1 MSRVNSS
8 LALCAVIAASI
19 LGAVLSRSIPSAV
32 FPQIQFNRAIV
43 LADSGDLPPEQMLV
57 AVTRPLEEASY
68 GVVGVNLV
76 RSTTTRGGSEIDV
89 SFNETSDAVSTFQL
103 LNASLG
109 EARSRLPADTKVD
122 ARLLSTGTFP
132 ILELS
137 LSSRVRNLTELTDI
151 AQYDLGPSLHRIP
164 GVYRVETVGAKYRE
178 YLVRLDPARMLQHK
192 LTPQDVVSGLAKANV
207 IQSAGRVLDA
217 HRMLLTV
224 VTTDLHGV
232 EQLETVPVSNVNG
245 QPIYV
250 RDIGDVELG
259 IVEDYIRTA
268 SEHGPAVLVGVSQQ
282 PDGNTT
288 LISSQAHT
296 ILDDFRARYPDVS
309 FSTSYDQ
316 ATLVQES
323 FDSVRDAILLG
334 LILAVAVVYGFT
346 RSPLSAL
353 IAAVVV
359 PCTILITF
367 AVMSAIGMTFN
378 MMTLGGL
385 AAGIGLFIDDAIVMI
400 EAMHRAH
407 AGGVG
412 AEASVQS
419 ALGELTRPLIASTAT
434 VIVVFLPL
442 VFLSG
447 VTGVFFRAL
456 AFTLGGGLAV
466 SLLLALYFTPAL
478 ELLVERWRG
487 AGREAGGL
495 FALVQRAYIASL
507 KPFLRLPVLALIVAV
522 ASLVAAALFYRTI
535 GTDYLPELDEGAFIL
550 DYTTPPES
558 TLADT
563 QALLAKIEDV
573 LKTTPEVTGFARR
586 TGTQRGFFLTESN
599 RGDITVL
606 LKGNRARDI
615 DDIMDAVRRRILET
629 VPGVRIEF
637 SQVLQDLIGDL
648 SGTPEPVEV
657 KVFGADQA
665 EIEDS
670 ARQVAKRLR
679 SIPGLVDMFDG
690 LVLSNPE
697 EEVAVNQTAVQRY
710 GVSADDVQAALR
722 TVVEGSV
729 ATQVRE
735 GDRLLGVRVRYPDQ
749 FHRSLAVLGQTL
761 IDTPNGGRI
770 PLSEV
775 ATLRWMGERNE
786 LDRERLRPVVHVTSR
801 IEGSDLGTAIGRIKD
816 RLRDLAL
823 PPGVTL
829 EYGGLYAEQQK
840 AFSQL
845 ELVLVAAT
853 VAMLLVLVWE
863 FAALGPALAVLIGA
877 LSCLA
882 GSFIGLKLTGI
893 TLNISSFMG
902 IIMVA
907 GITAKN
913 GILLL
918 DHAERDIGSGAEPKA
933 AMVAAAQ
940 IRLRPILMT
949 TLATAAGLLPL
960 ALGLGAGAKVQ
971 QPLAVAV
978 IGGLVY
984 ALLLSTPLAGGIYL
998 VGKRR
1003 RKAVVDNP
1011 QQDAASSK

>member
-1 MSRVNSS
+1 LSRANSS

-19 LGAVLSRSIPSAV
+19 LGALLARSIPSAV

-57 AVTRPLEEASY
+57 GVTRPLEEAAY
-68 GVVGVNLV
+68 GVIGVSLV
-76 RSTTTRGGSEIDV
+76 RSTTTRGTSEIDV
-89 SFNETSDAVSTFQL
+89 TFAQGTDPVSSFQL
-103 LNASLG
+103 LNAALG
-109 EARSRLPADTKVD
+109 EARSRLPTDTKVD
-122 ARLLSTGTFP
+122 ARLLTTGTFP
-132 ILELS
+132 IIDIS
-137 LSSRVRNLTELTDI
+137 LGSQVRNLTELTDI
-151 AQYDLGPSLHRIP
+151 AQYDLAPSLHRIA

-178 YLVRLDPARMLQHK
+178 YVVRLDPARMLQHK
-192 LTPQDVVSGLAKANV
+192 LTPQDVAAGLAKANV
-207 IQSAGRVLDA
+207 IESAGRVLDA

-232 EQLETVPVSNVNG
+232 DQLAALPIANLNG
-245 QPIYV
+245 TPTYV
-250 RDIGDVELG
+250 RDIGSVELG

-268 SEHGPAVLVGVSQQ
+268 SEHGPAVLIGVSQQ
-282 PDGNTT
+282 PGGNTT
-288 LISSQAHT
+288 VISRQARA
-296 ILDDFRARYPDVS
+296 IIAAFRARYPDVS
-309 FSTSYDQ
+309 FSFSYDQ

-323 FDSVRDAILLG
+323 FDSVRDAIILG

-346 RSPLSAL
+346 RSPLSAV
-353 IAAVVV
+353 IAAMVV

-367 AVMSAIGMTFN
+367 AVMSAMGMSFN

-400 EAMHRAH
+400 EAIHRART
-407 AGGVG
+407 GGTGV
-412 AEASVQS
+412 EAAVQN
-419 ALGELTRPLIASTAT
+419 ALAELTRPLIASTAT
-434 VIVVFLPL
+434 VVVVFLPL

-478 ELLVERWRG
+478 EVAVERWRR
-487 AGREAGGL
+487 AGRGPGRL
-495 FALVQRAYIASL
+495 YGLVQSGYVLSVR
-507 KPFLRLPVLALIVAV
+507 PFLRFPVLALM
-522 ASLVAAALFYRTI
+522 VAAASLAGAAIFYQTT

-563 QALLAKIEDV
+563 QMLLAKIEHV
-573 LKTTPEVTGFARR
+573 LTTTPEVAAFSRR
-586 TGTQRGFFLTESN
+586 TGTQLGFFLTESN
-599 RGDITVL
+599 RGDISVRL
-606 LKGNRARDI
+606 AGKRARGI
-615 DDIMDAVRRRILET
+615 DAITDSVRRRILST

-665 EIEDS
+665 TIEAT
-670 ARQVAKRLR
+670 AREVAKRLGR
-679 SIPGLVDMFDG
+679 IPGLVDVFDG

-697 EEVAVNQTAVQRY
+697 EEVLVNQTAAERY
-710 GVSADDVQAALR
+710 GLSAEDVRAALR
-722 TVVEGSV
+722 TVVEGTV
-729 ATQVRE
+729 ATSLRV
-735 GDRLLGVRVRYPDQ
+735 GDRLFGVRVRYPDRY
-749 FHRSLAVLGQTL
+749 HRSLDLLGQTL
-761 IDTPNGGRI
+761 VDSPNGGRI
-770 PLSEV
+770 PLAAV
-775 ATLRWMGERNE
+775 GMLRWMGERTE
-786 LDRERLRPVVHVTSR
+786 LARERLRPVVHVTAR
-801 IEGSDLGTAIGRIKD
+801 LEGGDLGTAMARVKQ
-816 RLRDLAL
+816 RLQGLEL

-829 EYGGLYAEQQK
+829 EFGGLYAEQQK
-840 AFSQL
+840 AFTQL
-845 ELVLVAAT
+845 ALVLVAAT
-853 VAMLLVLVWE
+853 VAMFLVLVWE
-863 FAALGPALAVLIGA
+863 FAGLRPALAVLIGA

-918 DHAERDIGSGAEPKA
+918 DHAQRDIESGAAPRTAIVTA
-933 AMVAAAQ
+933 AR

-949 TLATAAGLLPL
+949 TLATAAGLFPL

-984 ALLLSTPLAGGIYL
+984 ALIASTPLAGGIYL
-998 VGKRR
+998 LGRR
-1003 RKAVVDNP
+1003 TRGGL
-1011 QQDAASSK
+1011 STG